1 MTLPRSALAAL
12 PLMIAMA
19 AVASPVSAQE
29 RVTLGWGRLLTN
41 DAIGDG
47 EDRWRSGSYV
57 LSWVRGPE
65 WTGALPSQPGE
76 ILEFRL
82 RAETIAPADLITP
95 AVRDRRYVGALTLGV
110 HTQFETRGIESSLGL
125 DAVIIGPQTGIS
137 DIHGDLHDLLGL
149 AAPTV
154 FGAQLGNDVLPTVT
168 AEFGRSFEI
177 GPQAHLRPF
186 VEMQAGAETLLRVG
200 GDLTFGGFGGGALMM
215 RDSTTGQR
223 YRGTGISGA
232 DGFSLTMGADL
243 AEVYDSQFFLS
254 TDPITPKDSRARARV
269 GLHWQGGQ
277 NEVFYGLTWLGEE
290 FEEQPEGQV
299 LGAINLRLRF

>member
-1 MTLPRSALAAL
+1 MTLPRSARAAL
-12 PLMIAMA
+12 SITLALSA
-19 AVASPVSAQE
+19 AVAPLAAQE
-29 RVTLGWGRLLTN
+29 RTTLGWGRLLTN

-47 EDRWRSGSYV
+47 EDRWRTGSYV

-65 WTGALPSQPGE
+65 WTGALPGQPGA

-95 AVRDRRYVGALTLGV
+95 AVLDRRYVGALTLGV
-110 HTQFETRGIESSLGL
+110 HTHFETRGIESSLGL

-149 AAPTV
+149 ATPTV
-154 FGAQLGNDVLPTVT
+154 FGTQIGNDVLPTVT
-168 AEFGRSFEI
+168 AEFGRTLEI
-177 GPQAHLRPF
+177 GPQARLRPF
-186 VEMQAGAETLLRVG
+186 VEMQAGAETLLRIG
-200 GDLTFGGFGGGALMM
+200 GDVTFGSFGDGALMI

-223 YRGTGISGA
+223 YRGTGIGGA

-243 AEVYDSQFFLS
+243 AEVYDSAFFQ
-254 TDPITPKDSRARARV
+254 TGDPITPSDSRARARI
-269 GLHWQGGQ
+269 GMHWQGGQ